1 MPISTQLIRE
11 ATLRYYRERDRYEKL
26 TRMVEDRCVRELIEG
41 SGLRVNITART
52 KRLDS
57 LEGKLKRFKRHNEKS
72 DWNEVEDVF
81 NNLSDFSGVRIIY
94 YDPLD
99 RAAILEILRKSF
111 RVNDEDEKDRQQ
123 ADPTNFYAATHLSVS
138 PKDDILATDHE
149 NVRDLQAEIQVCSL
163 MAHVWNEVDH
173 DIGYKPS
180 GSLSDEEIGLLCEL
194 GQLKLEGD
202 EIIRKLM
209 VKYQQRLAAE
219 DLITDSA
226 GLASMLQTH
235 FGIRRLT
242 FNGNPG
248 GLLPALQQLDI
259 TTGTELKRAMGTGQP
274 NASRQ
279 SLNRLWKDAQSEI
292 HKFNRYLVRIGREN
306 LSLSATNSADPGLML
321 LLRRSCRKIIRDLP
335 AGKGQGR
342 PAKIRSLASAYNAFV
357 SETRR

>member
-57 LEGKLKRFKRHNEKS
+57 LEGKLKRFKRRDEKI

-99 RAAILEILRKSF
+99 RPAILEILRKSF
-111 RVNDEDEKDRQQ
+111 RVNDVDEKDRQQ

-138 PKDDILATDHE
+138 PKEDVLATDYE
-149 NVRDLQAEIQVCSL
+149 NIRDLQAEIQVCSL

-194 GQLKLEGD
+194 GRLKLEGD

-209 VKYQQRLAAE
+209 VKYQDRLAAE

-226 GLASMLQTH
+226 GLASMLQEH
-235 FGIRRLT
+235 FGIGRLT

-248 GLLPALQQLDI
+248 ALLPALQQLDI
-259 TTGTELKRAMGTGQP
+259 TTGNELKRAMGTGRLG
-274 NASRQ
+274 ASRQ
-279 SLNRLWKDAQSEI
+279 SLNRLWKDAQGEI
-292 HKFNRYLVRIGREN
+292 KRFNKYLTKNGKEN
-306 LSLSATNSADPGLML
+306 LALSATNSADPGLML
-321 LLRRSCRKIIRDLP
+321 LLRNSFRKILRELP
-335 AGKGQGR
+335 AGRGQGR
-342 PAKIRSLASAYNAFV
+342 PAKIRSLASAYKDFA
-357 SETRR
+357 SQSRR